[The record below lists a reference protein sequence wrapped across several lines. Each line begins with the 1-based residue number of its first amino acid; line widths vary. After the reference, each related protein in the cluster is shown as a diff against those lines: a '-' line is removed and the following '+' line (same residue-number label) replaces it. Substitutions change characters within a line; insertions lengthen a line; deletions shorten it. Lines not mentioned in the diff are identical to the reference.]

1 MLWGLGLGGS
11 SEPFRVDG
19 IWGVTVVRVLALR
32 GGRLGV
38 LGRGAM
44 LGNSRADGVQGLYK
58 VYGF

>member
-44 LGNSRADGVQGLYK
+44 LGNSRADWV
-58 VYGF
+58 